1 MTALVNDRMKNI
13 GFTDDDIAYV
23 NRHLRENIE
32 SCQLKH
38 FKFVDASQQKTLGY

>member
-1 MTALVNDRMKNI
+1 MTALVNDRMKNK

-32 SCQLKH
+32 SYQLKH
-38 FKFVDASQQKTLGY
+38 FKFVDVN